1 MSEVVLL
8 VLRAATSREQYV
20 FPQGSSCGDS
30 GPSDRG
36 QRSKGK
42 GTPSPVT
49 VTMPAKYFL
58 ETEIRG

>member
-8 VLRAATSREQYV
+8 VLCATTLREQCV
-20 FPQGSSCGDS
+20 FPPGSRCGDS

-49 VTMPAKYFL
+49 VTTPAKYFL
-58 ETEIRG
+58 ETEIGG